1 MALRIGF
8 DLDGVLADMDA
19 ALREH
24 CERLFGTARGEAP
37 PARNSEPADDSEE
50 AATMP
55 AETPVVQLDLSV
67 RQERQLW
74 RHVSTVENFWESL
87 PEIEPGAIARLASL
101 ARERAW
107 EIIFLTKRPRTAGAT
122 AQVQSQR
129 WLEARGFL
137 LPSVFV
143 VQGSRGRIAKALDLD
158 IVVDDRPENCLD
170 VITES
175 SARAILVWR
184 SSEATTAQRLGIGT
198 VSTVGECL
206 NICEEIDARSRKQP
220 GMLERVKRMLSPSS
234 HSSSK
239 SLASP
244 STPSSSK
251 S

>member
-1 MALRIGF
+1 
-8 DLDGVLADMDA
+8 
-19 ALREH
+19 
-24 CERLFGTARGEAP
+24 
-37 PARNSEPADDSEE
+37 
-50 AATMP
+50 
-55 AETPVVQLDLSV
+55 
-67 RQERQLW
+67 
-74 RHVSTVENFWESL
+74 
-87 PEIEPGAIARLASL
+87 
-101 ARERAW
+101 
-107 EIIFLTKRPRTAGAT
+107 
-122 AQVQSQR
+122 
-129 WLEARGFL
+129 

-184 SSEATTAQRLGIGT
+184 ATSEATTAQRLGIGT
-198 VSTVGECL
+198 VSTVAECL
-206 NICEEIDARSRKQP
+206 DVCEEIEARSRQQR